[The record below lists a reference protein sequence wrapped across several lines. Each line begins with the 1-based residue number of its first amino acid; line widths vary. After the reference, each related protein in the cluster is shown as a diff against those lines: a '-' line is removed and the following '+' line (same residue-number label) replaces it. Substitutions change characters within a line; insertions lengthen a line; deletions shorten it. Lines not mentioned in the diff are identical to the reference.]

1 MIQNSHLPGTAVV
14 ESLIVPIDTGN
25 KQIKTLH
32 RIFTAGLTCHDSYPP
47 FGKDVIQYRGKYYT
61 LSDQRVPYMRDKT
74 ADERYFILSLFGIA
88 YELQEA
94 GMDAEEQRVNVN
106 LLLGLPPAHFGTQEE
121 KYKGYFQEYGQID
134 FQFNGRPVTLF
145 ISEVMVYPQAYAAVA
160 PMISQLQGYSKAL
173 VVDIGGYTADILK
186 ISSGMLD
193 LSVCDSLEYG
203 TINFYNMAIKRINST
218 FDLLLDENDI
228 DSILQGGN
236 SLLDEAVALQITKM
250 AREFVEDFFNRLRE
264 QGIDL
269 KTYYTVFVGGG
280 SILFRPLIES
290 SDKLGHYT
298 FVEEIRSN
306 AIGYQRLYQLG
317 L

>member
-1 MIQNSHLPGTAVV
+1 MIQSPYLSGTAVT
-14 ESLIVPIDTGN
+14 EGLLVPVDTGN
-25 KQIKTLH
+25 KQIKTPRH
-32 RIFTAGLTCHDSYPP
+32 IFTAGLTCHDSYPP
-47 FGKDVIQYRGKYYT
+47 FGKDVIQYKGKYYT

-74 ADERYFILSLFGIA
+74 AAERYFILSLFGIA
-88 YELQEA
+88 C
-94 GMDAEEQRVNVN
+94 
-106 LLLGLPPAHFGTQEE
+106 
-121 KYKGYFQEYGQID
+121 
-134 FQFNGRPVTLF
+134 
-145 ISEVMVYPQAYAAVA
+145 EVRAYPQAYAAIT
-160 PMISQLQGYSKAL
+160 PMIAQLQGYSKAL

-193 LSVCDSLEYG
+193 LSICDSLEYG
-203 TINFYNMAIKRINST
+203 TINFYNLAIKRINST

-228 DSILQGGN
+228 DTVLRGGN
-236 SLLDEAVALQITKM
+236 SLLEEPVAIQITKM
-250 AREFVEDFFNRLRE
+250 AREFVEYFSNRLRE

-290 SDKLGHYT
+290 SDKLGRCT
-298 FVEEIRSN
+298 FVEEIKSN

>member
-1 MIQNSHLPGTAVV
+1 MIQNSYLPGTAVV

-32 RIFTAGLTCHDSYPP
+32 RTFTAGLTCHDNYPP
-47 FGKDVIQYRGKYYT
+47 FGKDVIQYKGKFYT

-74 ADERYFILSLFGIA
+74 ADERYFVLSLFGIA
-88 YELQEA
+88 YELQET
-94 GMDAEEQRVNVN
+94 GREMEEHLNVN

-121 KYKGYFQEYGQID
+121 KYRDYFQEYSQID
-134 FQFNGRPVTLF
+134 FQFNGRPVSVF
-145 ISEVMVYPQAYAAVA
+145 ISGVAVYPQAYAAVA
-160 PMISQLQGYSKAL
+160 PMITQLQGYSKTL

-186 ISSGMLD
+186 ISNGMPD

-203 TINFYNMAIKRINST
+203 TINFYNLAIKRINST

-228 DSILQGGN
+228 DSVLRGGN
-236 SLLDEAVALQITKM
+236 TLLEESVALQITRM
-250 AREFVEDFFNRLRE
+250 AREFVDDFFNRLRE

-290 SDKLGHYT
+290 SDKLGHNT

>member
-1 MIQNSHLPGTAVV
+1 MIQSPCLSGTAVTQ
-14 ESLIVPIDTGN
+14 SLLVPVDTGN
-25 KQIKTLH
+25 KQIKTPRH
-32 RIFTAGLTCHDSYPP
+32 IFTAGLACHDSYPP
-47 FGKDVIQYRGKYYT
+47 FGKDVIQYKGKYYT

-74 ADERYFILSLFGIA
+74 ADERYFILRLFGIA
-88 YELQEA
+88 CELRDA
-94 GMDAEEQRVNVN
+94 GLDTEERVNVD

-121 KYKGYFQEYGQID
+121 RYRSYFHEYGQID
-134 FQFNGRPVTLF
+134 FRFNDQPVSLF
-145 ISEVMVYPQAYAAVA
+145 ISEVRVYPQAYAAIA

-203 TINFYNMAIKRINST
+203 TINFYNLAMKRINST

-228 DSILQGGN
+228 DTVLRGGN
-236 SLLDEAVALQITKM
+236 SLLEEPVAMQITKM

-290 SDKLGHYT
+290 SDKLGRCT
-298 FVEEIRSN
+298 FVEEIKSN